1 MNGLTTKEVEFRIK
15 NGLVNKRVKYSRS
28 IKDIILSNIFTLFN
42 FINLFLFI
50 LVLTTKSYRNGL
62 FAIVIVINTI
72 ISIYGEIKAKLIIDK
87 LSIVNNTKVSVIR
100 DGKTIKISPYDIVV
114 DDIIIL
120 KNGDVVPTDV
130 LVLNSNLCEVDES
143 IITGETKNV
152 IKKKNDT
159 IFSGSI
165 IISGSL
171 KAKVINVGLNNYSSR
186 LIKEASYQ
194 KEDKTYLEKELNKVL
209 KIVTILIIPIMII
222 LFLIQYFVNNVS
234 YNEAILYT
242 TAGVIGMIPSGLILL
257 TSVALSTG
265 VIKMGLKKVIVQ
277 ELNGIETLSCV
288 DVLCLDKTGTITDG
302 TLEVIKVIN
311 KSTFD
316 INSIIKNMLNDNLV
330 NQTDIALDKYF
341 KTKEKLNI
349 IKMIP
354 FSSYRKYSMVCY
366 ENINTFALGAL
377 EYMLPNTKMDEEA
390 LNYAKEGYRVLTL
403 IHSKEIP
410 EDQKIPSHSK
420 IIAYIILKDNI
431 RKNIEKTLKYFTE
444 QQVNI
449 KIISGDNVSTISNVM
464 KKVGYKDYEKYLD
477 CSNLNDEELI
487 NKVSDYQIY
496 GRCNPY
502 QKRLIIKTLKQK
514 YTVGM
519 VGDGVNDIL
528 ALKEADCS
536 IALTSNNGAAKSVS
550 QIVILENDFN
560 VLPDIVNEGRRVI
573 NNIERVAS
581 LYLVK
586 TIYSFLLSILSIVL
600 TMEYPFY
607 PIQLT
612 LIGTACVGLPS
623 FFLTMLND
631 NRKVSKNFIKNVFKT
646 SSCSGIAITINI
658 IIILILSNI
667 LKTSIDTY
675 KIVTVTLTG
684 LINIL
689 ILYKISK
696 PITNIKKIILLIT
709 IVLFLSSLI
718 FLRKIFIL
726 NKFNLNLL
734 IITIAILIFDII
746 IIKYLE
752 KLYDKIFQKRWC
764 KWMHKKEWKN

>member
-1 MNGLTTKEVEFRIK
+1 
-15 NGLVNKRVKYSRS
+15 
-28 IKDIILSNIFTLFN
+28 
-42 FINLFLFI
+42 
-50 LVLTTKSYRNGL
+50 
-62 FAIVIVINTI
+62 
-72 ISIYGEIKAKLIIDK
+72 
-87 LSIVNNTKVSVIR
+87 
-100 DGKTIKISPYDIVV
+100 
-114 DDIIIL
+114 
-120 KNGDVVPTDV
+120 
-130 LVLNSNLCEVDES
+130 
-143 IITGETKNV
+143 
-152 IKKKNDT
+152 
-159 IFSGSI
+159 
-165 IISGSL
+165 
-171 KAKVINVGLNNYSSR
+171 
-186 LIKEASYQ
+186 
-194 KEDKTYLEKELNKVL
+194 
-209 KIVTILIIPIMII
+209 
-222 LFLIQYFVNNVS
+222 
-234 YNEAILYT
+234 
-242 TAGVIGMIPSGLILL
+242 
-257 TSVALSTG
+257 
-265 VIKMGLKKVIVQ
+265 
-277 ELNGIETLSCV
+277 
-288 DVLCLDKTGTITDG
+288 
-302 TLEVIKVIN
+302 
-311 KSTFD
+311 
-316 INSIIKNMLNDNLV
+316 
-330 NQTDIALDKYF
+330 
-341 KTKEKLNI
+341 
-349 IKMIP
+349 
-354 FSSYRKYSMVCY
+354 MVCY
-366 ENINTFALGAL
+366 ENLNTFALGAL

-752 KLYDKIFQKRWC
+752 KLYDKIFQKR
-764 KWMHKKEWKN
+764 